1 MLQQAG
7 FAVRQN
13 PPHPVAGAEAA
24 AAAAGGGG
32 GGGLSA
38 GLTGGY

>member
-13 PPHPVAGAEAA
+13 PTHPVAGAGQ
-24 AAAAGGGG
+24 AAAGGGG
-32 GGGLSA
+32 GGGSLSA
-38 GLTGGY
+38 GLTGK

>member
-7 FAVRQN
+7 FALRQN
-13 PPHPVAGAEAA
+13 PTHPVAGAGA

-32 GGGLSA
+32 GSLSA
-38 GLTGGY
+38 GLTGGW